1 MSTICEENEWILL
14 FDQTTDKQTER
25 QKQNT
30 FYTPASERGYTAL
43 PLCAGLSDVC
53 LSVTNDILLSNY
65 ELQILEILKQSLFS
79 YAIGWDSSLY
89 HEISC

>member
-53 LSVTNDILLSNY
+53 LSVTNDILLRNY

>member
-30 FYTPASERGYTAL
+30 FYTPASERV
-43 PLCAGLSDVC
+43 CAGLSDVC